1 MAAQNIEQSEKHKL
15 LHASEISLML
25 DTYDDIFSDFDP
37 RPYSERAVS
46 EDLRAELK
54 RATRY
59 QPSGTIDLKLMIP
72 NKERSLEKEKLIKKR
87 LHEHFK
93 THLGYV
99 TDEIRN
105 LHVKGA
111 SIAIIG
117 FAIMISAIFIG
128 DLNLGQRLTSAIL
141 VILEPAGWFTMWFGF
156 DKIFYIAGSK
166 KLDLEFYEKMSECEI
181 TFLPY

>member
-1 MAAQNIEQSEKHKL
+1 MATEIEQTEKHKL
-15 LHASEISLML
+15 LHMSEISLML

-37 RPYSERAVS
+37 RPYSERAIS

-72 NKERSLEKEKLIKKR
+72 NKVRSHESEKLIKKR

-93 THLGYV
+93 THLGYI

-105 LHVKGA
+105 LHIKGA
-111 SIAIIG
+111 SIAVIG

-128 DLNLGQRLTSAIL
+128 DFNISERLTNALL

-156 DKIFYIAGSK
+156 DTIFYTAGSK
-166 KLDLEFYEKMSECEI
+166 KPDLEFYEKMSKCII

>member
-1 MAAQNIEQSEKHKL
+1 MATQNIEQSEKHKL

-37 RPYSERAVS
+37 RPYSQRAIS
-46 EDLRAELK
+46 EDFRAELK

-59 QPSGTIDLKLMIP
+59 LPSGAIELKLMMP
-72 NKERSLEKEKLIKKR
+72 NKARSPEKEKLIKKR

-93 THLGYV
+93 THFGYV

-105 LHVKGA
+105 LHIAGA